1 MTASTFVD
9 KGITYG
15 RIDVSGIRH
24 VGGHLTGA
32 SEFVAVE
39 VKTDHKGLA
48 QQLGKQR
55 ATRCTQTV
63 AIWLR
68 CGQKTASAPMN

>member
-1 MTASTFVD
+1 MD

-39 VKTDHKGLA
+39 VKTDREGFGTA
-48 QQLGKQR
+48 VGQAAGF
-55 ATRCTQTV
+55 CTQTV